1 MIAHVGPAAVLKFDL
16 SRTNLLRGSAE
27 THPLNAVAYHGASS
41 SSHGDKSSSRLMR
54 YSIAVVVRVASD
66 AREKPI
72 GPFEQA
78 DKPDQTILPF
88 LDNPETFQ

>member
-41 SSHGDKSSSRLMR
+41 SSHGCKSSPRLACYR
-54 YSIAVVVRVASD
+54 IAVEVRAVRA
-66 AREKPI
+66 KVLL

-88 LDNPETFQ
+88 PDNPETFQ

>member
-1 MIAHVGPAAVLKFDL
+1 MIAHVGPAAVLKFDV

-54 YSIAVVVRVASD
+54 YFIAVVVRVASD

-78 DKPDQTILPF
+78 DKPDQIILPF